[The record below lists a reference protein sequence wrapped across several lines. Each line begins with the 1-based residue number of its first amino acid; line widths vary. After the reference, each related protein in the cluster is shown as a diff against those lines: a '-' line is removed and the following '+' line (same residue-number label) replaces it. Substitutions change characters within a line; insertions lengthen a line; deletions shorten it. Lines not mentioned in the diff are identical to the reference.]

1 MVTICV
7 VGLTGEEVGGG
18 SCLVCCLEELGGGM
32 FILSTGFDLI
42 QLITSC
48 RVYSTC
54 TVALPSAVCVSLRT
68 AEAVS
73 FLSELLDV

>member
-1 MVTICV
+1 MV

-32 FILSTGFDLI
+32 FILSTGFDLLG
-42 QLITSC
+42 LITSC

-54 TVALPSAVCVSLRT
+54 TVELPSAVCVCVSLRS